1 MLEIVDNGVNLL
13 EEALARQ
20 PKRMSFLC
28 QAVTLNLIMLG
39 NEVCFSFCK
48 CVFTV
53 LPTDLLAF

>member
-1 MLEIVDNGVNLL
+1 MLEIVDNVVNLL
-13 EEALARQ
+13 DRQ

-28 QAVTLNLIMLG
+28 QAVTLNLIMLE